1 MPLYFIN
8 FKDCIKPRVNLRLGK
23 LNFAGG
29 GLNLSIRFKF
39 NCQSKAKRAKFDII
53 SPNLTKEKK
62 MPFVNIK
69 LAAPEP
75 TKEQKKQIIAEVT
88 DTLACVLGKDPAAV
102 LVMIETLGM
111 DSIGKSG
118 LSLEEIRQNKEKK

>member
-1 MPLYFIN
+1 
-8 FKDCIKPRVNLRLGK
+8 
-23 LNFAGG
+23 
-29 GLNLSIRFKF
+29 
-39 NCQSKAKRAKFDII
+39 
-53 SPNLTKEKK
+53 

-75 TKEQKKQIIAEVT
+75 TKEHNKQIIAEGT
-88 DTLACVLGKDPAAV
+88 DTLARVLGKDPAAV